1 MEQLPIITLQLI
13 YFANSIKVKIISN
26 LDKIQQ
32 SKLPRVFLPFYKHV
46 LIGQLLNS
54 ASSIRFSRMPAS
66 KYSTDSNI
74 HIEYVLQLE
83 YRLKMKLIYDQGYI
97 MLLHTHRN
105 LMIFHTRR

>member
-1 MEQLPIITLQLI
+1 MEHLPIITLQLI

-46 LIGQLLNS
+46 LIGQQLNA

-74 HIEYVLQLE
+74 QSMCCNWNID
-83 YRLKMKLIYDQGYI
+83 LK
-97 MLLHTHRN
+97 
-105 LMIFHTRR
+105 